1 MATKRAEGDVAAL
14 LKKLKH
20 PLKPEIEAVRTA
32 ILSLDKGITEGV
44 KWNAPSFRAADWFA
58 TIHVRPSKTVQVILF
73 TGVKVKAT
81 ARTGLKIDDPT
92 GMLKWLAK
100 DRAMATL
107 TGDFKPALAAF
118 KRIAK
123 QWVKQVPEE

>member
-1 MATKRAEGDVAAL
+1 MPTKRAPADVPALMAAL
-14 LKKLKH
+14 DH
-20 PLKPEIEAVRTA
+20 PLKAEIEAVRAA
-32 ILSLDKGITEGV
+32 ILSLDKRITEGV

-58 TIHVRPSKTVQVILF
+58 TIHVRPSKAVQVILF
-73 TGVKVKAT
+73 TGVKVKST
-81 ARTGLKIDDPT
+81 AKTGLKIDDPT

-107 TGDFKPALAAF
+107 TGEFKPALAAF
-118 KRIAK
+118 KKIAK